1 MSNSSVTATATR
13 AGVSWLWL
21 AVALFAHTGWG
32 AYPVLA
38 RYLQTI
44 SHVPSMAIL
53 SLGNAIAL
61 LVYLP
66 FAYRHVDRK
75 VWVTPIIWL
84 FALVVSVRA
93 MTNLTSARF
102 TLAIYVQLITLLTP
116 LIVALMSKLFFRERL
131 PPFTLPA
138 ITLSIVGSLLL
149 MSGDFASGTVL
160 RLTASDVVGI
170 AMAFV
175 SACALALYMML
186 VPRATGAGK
195 VRAEAMLL
203 IQLIALTV
211 TCGAMSL
218 LLGEPWQRFGEI
230 GPRDWAVFAA
240 FIIFVLLG
248 ANLGQIAALRQLGAP
263 LVSSTMGW
271 RLVSALALAAL
282 LLGERLQSVWQAL
295 GAVIVLITITVYL
308 RRQYRV

>member
-1 MSNSSVTATATR
+1 MSNSSATATATR

-21 AVALFAHTGWG
+21 VVALFAHTGWG

-44 SHVPSMAIL
+44 SHLPSMAIL
-53 SLGNAIAL
+53 SLGNALAL

-116 LIVALMSKLFFRERL
+116 LIVALLSKLFFRERL

-138 ITLSIVGSLLL
+138 IALSIVGSLLM
-149 MSGDFASGTVL
+149 MSGDVASGTVL
-160 RLTASDVVGI
+160 RLTASDLLGI
-170 AMAFV
+170 AIAFV
-175 SACALALYMML
+175 SACALALYMIL

-195 VRAEAMLL
+195 VRAEAMLV

-211 TCGAMSL
+211 TCGAMSV

-230 GPRDWAVFAA
+230 GPYDWAVFAA
-240 FIIFVLLG
+240 FVVFVLLG
-248 ANLGQIAALRQLGAP
+248 ANLGQIVALRQLGAP

-282 LLGERLQSVWQAL
+282 LLGEQLQSIWQVL
-295 GAVIVLITITVYL
+295 GAVIVLVTITVYL